1 MQKRTTAVVKW
12 FAFIIHFI
20 IGVTGA
26 VILAV
31 SLRILFDSDYS
42 HLLFHGSGNYLAG
55 HVLVATGISLVIVG
69 LIGCTGIV
77 KGSSCLLGLGIVS
90 LTIFVVVEVTFG
102 VMAYYEL
109 AEFHEKVHLGIFWA
123 IQRHYGNDIANT
135 TVIDLIQQGW
145 KCCGLNSYA
154 SWSNS
159 LYSKRHTPKGTWP
172 TNKFIVPKSCC
183 IDSTSDLCELTH
195 LNGIRNFNTPVE
207 HVLFMEGCGPKVID
221 AIDYYVSYV
230 FGFGVVIVLLEIA
243 ATILSGILVYNFI
256 KISHFI
262 RLKSLKSAETTH
274 LIQSEQQQHIESPKE
289 SSIPIPSAPVYA
301 SSSRASLLAAERPI
315 SSLV

>member
-1 MQKRTTAVVKW
+1 MQEKTTAVIKW
-12 FAFIIHFI
+12 CAFIINFI
-20 IGVTGA
+20 IGVIGA
-26 VILAV
+26 VILAA
-31 SLRILFDSDYS
+31 SLRILFDNEYS

-55 HVLVATGISLVIVG
+55 HVLVVTGISLMIVC

-77 KGSSCLLGLGIVS
+77 KGSSCLLGLGFVS
-90 LTIFVVVEVTFG
+90 LIIFVVVEVTFG
-102 VMAYYEL
+102 VVAYNEL

-183 IDSTSDLCELTH
+183 IDPQSDLCEVTH
-195 LNGIRNFNTPVE
+195 LNGIRNFDTPVE
-207 HVLFMEGCGPKVID
+207 HVFFMEGCGPKVID
-221 AIDYYVSYV
+221 AINYYVGCL
-230 FGFGVVIVLLEIA
+230 FGFGVVVVSLAMA
-243 ATILSGILVYNFI
+243 AMILCGILICNFI
-256 KISHFI
+256 KMGHFI
-262 RLKSLKSAETTH
+262 RLKSLKSPESTN
-274 LIQSEQQQHIESPKE
+274 LIADEQPSGSPKE
-289 SSIPIPSAPVYA
+289 SPIPLPSAPVYA
-301 SSSRASLLAAERPI
+301 LSSRTSLLVSERPI